1 MILSIFLISVC
12 YHAFSA
18 EAALD
23 AAGAALEAAG
33 AALEAAALEAAEL
46 DAPDAVPCTI
56 ATTPAQSARRQR
68 PPTFTAALKM
78 SP

>member
-33 AALEAAALEAAEL
+33 AALEAAEAEL